1 MVRASSSCCRQKG
14 LKMNYQ
20 VLIVEDE
27 EWIRKGLIKS
37 ICWESL
43 GLALA
48 GEASNGLEA
57 LTFLSQYP
65 VDILITDM
73 RMPACDGSSLL
84 RQIEELSLNC
94 KILVLSEFSDFT
106 YMRQA
111 IHAKVFDYLLKPID
125 SDQLNDALQRI
136 VTVLNTAA
144 LRRADLTD
152 RALSDLLAALEGTEP
167 LTEQIIHYLTKTKS
181 IWPVSRYRCQ
191 RCKRVFWM
199 LRDPCFR
206 KQQMRGFVLR
216 LSATASRSYCCGALQ
231 KTRVMQVRGLQRH
244 CKHCIPPFPR
254 MERKYGLAQCAAAY
268 LPKLPQKRF
277 LKRNGPVPIYTMGKR
292 PFVLR
297 RHCAGTPH
305 GIARLPF
312 R

>member
-1 MVRASSSCCRQKG
+1 
-14 LKMNYQ
+14 MNYQ

-37 ICWESL
+37 CWESL

-136 VTVLNTAA
+136 VTVLNTAY
-144 LRRADLTD
+144 
-152 RALSDLLAALEGTEP
+152 S
-167 LTEQIIHYLTKTKS
+167 
-181 IWPVSRYRCQ
+181 
-191 RCKRVFWM
+191 
-199 LRDPCFR
+199 
-206 KQQMRGFVLR
+206 
-216 LSATASRSYCCGALQ
+216 
-231 KTRVMQVRGLQRH
+231 
-244 CKHCIPPFPR
+244 
-254 MERKYGLAQCAAAY
+254 
-268 LPKLPQKRF
+268 
-277 LKRNGPVPIYTMGKR
+277 
-292 PFVLR
+292 
-297 RHCAGTPH
+297 
-305 GIARLPF
+305 
-312 R
+312 